1 LIPAFRLSLSKLV
14 CARSKIRFSWLSK
27 SGRTNLKLAILAAVL
42 FGWSYV
48 VVSKA
53 IIALE
58 FVQDPTAFV
67 P

>member
-1 LIPAFRLSLSKLV
+1 MIPAFLLSISKLV
-14 CARSKIRFSWLSK
+14 CARNKIRLSRLGRA
-27 SGRTNLKLAILAAVL
+27 GRTNLKLAILAAVL
-42 FGWSYV
+42 FGCSYV

-58 FVQDPTAFV
+58 FAPDPTAFV